1 MRNSSPKP
9 VILPMLASDLPVVE
23 RIAVRCFPV
32 PWTRQEF
39 EKELKRDYA
48 VLRVLRPS
56 LGEPVCAFAN
66 YWHIGDELQLMNVAT
81 SPELQKRGH
90 GSALLADL
98 LQNARERKVKLI
110 TLEVRRS
117 NAAARS
123 LYVRFGFEELGIRQR
138 YYSDNGEDAIV
149 MHLSLRSLD

>member
-1 MRNSSPKP
+1 
-9 VILPMLASDLPVVE
+9 MLSSDLSAVE
-23 RIAVRCFPV
+23 RIAERCFPV

-48 VLRVLRPS
+48 VLRVLRPA

-81 SPELQKRGH
+81 LPEHQRRGH
-90 GSALLADL
+90 GRALMIDL
-98 LQNARERKVKLI
+98 VQIARERRAKLV

-117 NAAARS
+117 NTAART
-123 LYVRFGFEELGIRQR
+123 LYDSFGFRELGVRPR

-149 MHLSLRSLD
+149 MHLTLQPRD

>member
-1 MRNSSPKP
+1 VKNAPKP
-9 VILPMLASDLPVVE
+9 VILPMLASDLTAVE
-23 RIAVRCFPV
+23 RIAERCFPV

-39 EKELKRDYA
+39 EKELRRDYA

-81 SPELQKRGH
+81 LPELQRRGH
-90 GSALLADL
+90 GSALLSDL
-98 LQNARERKVKLI
+98 LQHGRERHVKLV

-117 NAAARS
+117 NDSARS
-123 LYVRFGFEELGIRQR
+123 LYRSFGFREIGVRQR

-149 MHLSLRSLD
+149 MQLALPPREL

>member
-1 MRNSSPKP
+1 VTKSGPKP
-9 VILPMLASDLPVVE
+9 VILPMLASDLAAVE
-23 RIAVRCFPV
+23 RIAERCFPV

-56 LGEPVCAFAN
+56 VGEPVCAFAN

-81 SPELQKRGH
+81 LPELQNRGH
-90 GSALLADL
+90 GSALLVDL
-98 LQNARERKVKLI
+98 LQQARERQVKLV

-123 LYVRFGFEELGIRQR
+123 LYVSFGFRELGIRQR

-149 MHLSLRSLD
+149 MHLSLRPGD

>member
-1 MRNSSPKP
+1 VSKSGPKP
-9 VILPMLASDLPVVE
+9 VILPMLASDLSTVE
-23 RIAVRCFPV
+23 RIAERCFPV

-39 EKELKRDYA
+39 EKELRRDCA

-81 SPELQKRGH
+81 LPELQKRGH
-90 GSALLADL
+90 GSALLVDL
-98 LQNARERKVKLI
+98 LQHARERQVKLV

-117 NAAARS
+117 NDAARS
-123 LYVRFGFEELGIRQR
+123 LYVTFGFRELGIRQR

-149 MHLSLRSLD
+149 MHLSLRPGD

>member
-1 MRNSSPKP
+1 
-9 VILPMLASDLPVVE
+9 MLASDLSTVE
-23 RIAVRCFPV
+23 RIAERCFPV
-32 PWTRQEF
+32 PWTREEF
-39 EKELKRDYA
+39 EKELKREYA
-48 VLRVLRPS
+48 VLRVLRPA

-81 SPELQKRGH
+81 LPELQRRGF
-90 GSALLADL
+90 GRALLLDL
-98 LQNARERKVKLI
+98 LQIARERQAKLV

-123 LYVRFGFEELGIRQR
+123 LYESFGFRELGIRQR

-149 MHLSLRSLD
+149 MGLSLTPAD